1 MGRAVADPD
10 NGSRIWVIRMARL
23 CCAARQSARVIWRN
37 QVLALARCYTITY
50 MTGSMRQA
58 FLSIRGRLDR
68 VGVILSGLCAL
79 HCLAGLMLVAGL
91 ALAIA
96 VGSVTLVFG
105 VIRHGDPVPLQ
116 VGAAGLGLMAF
127 ALFVGHGTAE
137 AVLTIMGVT
146 LLAWAHL
153 RNLRH
158 GF

>member
-1 MGRAVADPD
+1 MDCAV
-10 NGSRIWVIRMARL
+10 
-23 CCAARQSARVIWRN
+23 
-37 QVLALARCYTITY
+37 
-50 MTGSMRQA
+50 RQA
-58 FLSIRGRLDR
+58 FISIRGRLDR
-68 VGVILSGLCAL
+68 VGVVLSGLCAL
-79 HCLAGLMLVAGL
+79 HCGAGLLLVAGFGLGGGVLLAPAIHRVGL

-96 VGSVTLVFG
+96 VGSVTLVLG
-105 VIRHGDPVPLQ
+105 VVRHGDPVPLQ
-116 VGAAGLGLMAF
+116 VGAAGIGSMAV

>member
-1 MGRAVADPD
+1 M
-10 NGSRIWVIRMARL
+10 
-23 CCAARQSARVIWRN
+23 SA
-37 QVLALARCYTITY
+37 
-50 MTGSMRQA
+50 SMRQA

-79 HCLAGLMLVAGL
+79 HCLAGLLIVAGLGLGGGVLLNPEIHRIGL

-137 AVLTIMGVT
+137 AVLTILGVT

>member
-1 MGRAVADPD
+1 
-10 NGSRIWVIRMARL
+10 
-23 CCAARQSARVIWRN
+23 
-37 QVLALARCYTITY
+37 

-68 VGVILSGLCAL
+68 VGVILSGLC
-79 HCLAGLMLVAGL
+79 LAGLMLVAGLGLGGGLLLSPEIHRVGL

-116 VGAAGLGLMAF
+116 VGAAGLGLMAV